1 MATARRPA
9 TLVLALVLAA
19 AGGSAVGPA
28 RQEPVPPLLAD
39 RDAGAVAAGLRAFVP
54 SLMAEARIPGLQ
66 MALVRDGRV
75 AWRGSFG
82 VRSTGTG
89 APVTDDTIF
98 EAASLTKPFFAY
110 YVMKLAGQQVLS
122 LDWPLAEYLPPAK
135 IAAILGH
142 PLDEPGFRRDWFEKV
157 TARHV
162 LSHSSGFPHG
172 ESGRPF
178 PLAFEPGTKWKYS
191 ADGYFYLQ
199 RVVEHLKGG
208 TLDALMQKEVLG
220 PLGMTRSAMVWTP
233 AFESAMASGH
243 GLLGRPEAT
252 RRRMEAHAG
261 ASLYTTA
268 GDYARFLCAVLNG
281 EGLAADTLKEMIA
294 PRIDMGTAKGL
305 GWSLGFG
312 TQSDAN
318 GLALWQWGD
327 YGVFRNYAIA
337 YPGSRTGVVFLTNSF
352 YGLGVTSALV
362 ARSVGGQALGAVALN
377 YRPYDSPLYR
387 FVWDVQEK
395 GPAAVNDLDRLRRD
409 NPGLVERDWIGFVA
423 SAFLE
428 GGMMPQAL
436 ALFESDLRDHPRSG
450 KAAVAVAEASLKTGD
465 RAKARR
471 HFELALEA
479 AEEKVDAAIT
489 NRRLEYLAALDR
501 PTPADL
507 AGIVVRRHV
516 GERRADRP
524 RDHGHRKA
532 RPGLRRDARRHPRP
546 HPRRHEDGPL
556 RMDRRRADVQLHDS
570 SRGRHGNPHAP
581 HGAGRHA
588 ERALGGRQGRQQRAR
603 RVGAG
608 APAPVR
614 SVGALPSAYF
624 APPVGTFA
632 LSSSNQFRTKLMCVT
647 GGRGS
652 TGTICRA

>member
-1 MATARRPA
+1 MATARRGAPV
-9 TLVLALVLAA
+9 VLALVMAVC
-19 AGGSAVGPA
+19 AGTSVEPA
-28 RQEPVPPLLAD
+28 RQAPVAPLLAD
-39 RDAGAVAAGLRAFVP
+39 KNAGAISADLRAFIP

-66 MALVRDGRV
+66 VALVRDGRV

-82 VRSTGTG
+82 VRNTATG

-110 YVMKLAGQQVLS
+110 YVMKLAGQKVLS
-122 LDWPLAEYLPPAK
+122 LDRPLVAYLPPEK

-162 LSHSSGFPHG
+162 LSHSAGFPHG

-208 TLDALMQKEVLG
+208 TLDALMQKEVLD
-220 PLGMTRSAMVWTP
+220 PLGMTRSAMIWRP
-233 AFESAMASGH
+233 AFENGMASGH

-252 RRRMEAHAG
+252 RRRTEAHAG

-281 EGLAADTLKEMIA
+281 EGLAPETLKEMIA
-294 PRIDMGTAKGL
+294 PRIDMGASKVL

-337 YPGSRTGVVFLTNSF
+337 YPGRGTGVVYLANSF

-362 ARSVGGQALGAVALN
+362 ARSVGGQALGAAALN

-395 GPAAVNDLDRLRRD
+395 GPAAVNELDRLRREH
-409 NPGLVERDWIGFVA
+409 PGLFERDWIGFFA
-423 SAFLE
+423 SSFLE
-428 GGMMPQAL
+428 AGMMPQAL

-450 KAAVAVAEASLKTGD
+450 RAAVAVAEACVKTGD
-465 RAKARR
+465 RAKAKS

-501 PTPADL
+501 PAPADL
-507 AGIVVRRHV
+507 AGTWSGVMWVNDGQIDLVTMVIEKRGPGYEATLSDTLGLIPDGTKTGPFAWTG
-516 GERRADRP
+516 GELAFSFTIPLQGGMDIRTRLTRQGATLKGRWEDVKGGNSGP
-524 RDHGHRKA
+524 VELA
-532 RPGLRRDARRHPRP
+532 LA
-546 HPRRHEDGPL
+546 PRRP
-556 RMDRRRADVQLHDS
+556 
-570 SRGRHGNPHAP
+570 
-581 HGAGRHA
+581 
-588 ERALGGRQGRQQRAR
+588 
-603 RVGAG
+603 
-608 APAPVR
+608 
-614 SVGALPSAYF
+614 
-624 APPVGTFA
+624 
-632 LSSSNQFRTKLMCVT
+632 
-647 GGRGS
+647 
-652 TGTICRA
+652 

>member
-1 MATARRPA
+1 MASARRGAPV
-9 TLVLALVLAA
+9 VLALVLAA
-19 AGGSAVGPA
+19 ASGSSVEPA
-28 RQEPVPPLLAD
+28 SQQPVPPLLAD
-39 RDAGAVAAGLRAFVP
+39 RDAGAVAADLRVFVP

-66 MALVRDGRV
+66 IALVRDGRV

-82 VRSTGTG
+82 VRNTGTG
-89 APVTDDTIF
+89 APVADDTIF

-110 YVMKLAGQQVLS
+110 YVMKLAGQKVLS
-122 LDWPLAEYLPPAK
+122 LDRPLAEYLAPVK

-162 LSHSSGFPHG
+162 LSHSAGFPHG
-172 ESGRPF
+172 ESGKPF

-208 TLDALMQKEVLG
+208 TLDALMQREVLE
-220 PLGMTRSAMVWTP
+220 PLGMTHSAMIWRP
-233 AFESAMASGH
+233 AFENVMASGH

-252 RRRMEAHAG
+252 RRRTEAHAG

-281 EGLAADTLKEMIA
+281 EGLAPESLKEMIA
-294 PRIDMGTAKGL
+294 PRIDMGTTKGL

-318 GLALWQWGD
+318 GFALWQWGD
-327 YGVFRNYAIA
+327 YGIFRNYAIA
-337 YPGSRTGVVFLTNSF
+337 YPGRRAGVVYLANSF
-352 YGLGVTSALV
+352 YGLGVASALV
-362 ARSVGGQALGAVALN
+362 ARSVGGQALGAVALK

-395 GPAAVNDLDRLRRD
+395 GPAAVNELDRLRREH
-409 NPGLVERDWIGFVA
+409 PGLFERDWIGYFA
-423 SAFLE
+423 SSFLE
-428 GGMMPQAL
+428 AGMLPQAL

-450 KAAVAVAEASLKTGD
+450 KAAVAVAEACVKTGD

-489 NRRLEYLAALDR
+489 RRRLEYLAALDR

-507 AGIVVRRHV
+507 SGTWSGVMWTGDEQIDLVTMIIEKRGPGYEATLADTLGLIPAGTKTGPFAWTR
-516 GERRADRP
+516 GELALSFTIPLQGGMDIRTRLTAQGATLKGRW
-524 RDHGHRKA
+524 
-532 RPGLRRDARRHPRP
+532 
-546 HPRRHEDGPL
+546 EDVKGGNSGPVEL
-556 RMDRRRADVQLHDS
+556 
-570 SRGRHGNPHAP
+570 
-581 HGAGRHA
+581 
-588 ERALGGRQGRQQRAR
+588 AL
-603 RVGAG
+603 
-608 APAPVR
+608 
-614 SVGALPSAYF
+614 ALPR
-624 APPVGTFA
+624 
-632 LSSSNQFRTKLMCVT
+632 Q
-647 GGRGS
+647 
-652 TGTICRA
+652 